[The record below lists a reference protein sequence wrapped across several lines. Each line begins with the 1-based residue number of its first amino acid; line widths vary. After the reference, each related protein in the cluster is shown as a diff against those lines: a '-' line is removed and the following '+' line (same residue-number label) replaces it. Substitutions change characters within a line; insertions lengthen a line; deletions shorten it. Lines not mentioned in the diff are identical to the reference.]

1 MSEDTQYIDKF
12 NMIEAYLP
20 AMIKFIDTH
29 GTPAFEDAVAEGAF
43 QQISF
48 MYLHA
53 SEHLRTTE
61 RFEEIQSAFIKA
73 FERNEKEQSFLWC

>member
-1 MSEDTQYIDKF
+1 MSEETQFIDKY
-12 NMIEAYLP
+12 NIIDEYLP

-29 GTPAFEDAVAEGAF
+29 GTPAFEDAVANGAF
-43 QQISF
+43 QGISF

-61 RFEEIQSAFIKA
+61 RFEEVQSAFIKA
-73 FERNEKEQSFLWC
+73 FERNAE

>member
-1 MSEDTQYIDKF
+1 MSEETEFIDKF
-12 NMIEAYLP
+12 NIVDAYLP
-20 AMIKFIDTH
+20 LMIKFIDTH
-29 GTPAFEDAVAEGAF
+29 GKAAFDDAVCNGAF
-43 QQISF
+43 QGISF

-73 FERNEKEQSFLWC
+73 FENEA

>member
-1 MSEDTQYIDKF
+1 MSEETSYIDKY
-12 NMIEAYLP
+12 NVVDAYLP
-20 AMIKFIDTH
+20 LMIKFIDTH
-29 GTPAFEDAVAEGAF
+29 GMPAFTDAVCNGAF
-43 QQISF
+43 QGISF

-73 FERNEKEQSFLWC
+73 FENEA

>member
-1 MSEDTQYIDKF
+1 MSEETGYIDKF

-20 AMIKFIDTH
+20 AMIKFIDKH
-29 GTPAFEDAVAEGAF
+29 GMHAFEDAVAEGAF

-61 RFEEIQSAFIKA
+61 RFEEIQGAFIKA
-73 FERNEKEQSFLWC
+73 FERDAE

>member
-1 MSEDTQYIDKF
+1 MSEETGFIDKY
-12 NMIEAYLP
+12 NILDTYLP
-20 AMIKFIDTH
+20 TMIKFIDTH
-29 GTPAFEDAVAEGAF
+29 GAPAFEDAVCNGAF
-43 QQISF
+43 QGISF

-73 FERNEKEQSFLWC
+73 FESYAE